1 MKKRSVLFAST
12 VAAMAFA
19 GSAAHAER
27 GSDGELKILFW
38 QAVSTLNPYL
48 SGGTKEVYSSSMVI
62 EPLARYDEKGELVPM
77 LVTEIPTIENGGVA
91 KDLLSMTW
99 KLKSDVKWSDG
110 TPFTAE
116 DVIFTWKY
124 CTAPDG
130 GCAQAAQYEGV
141 KNVEAIDDHTVKVSF
156 TEPKPYPYSAFVGAQ
171 SPVIQ
176 KKQFENCVGAAA
188 PAAHPPI
195 SAPSAP
201 APSWSRISSRMT

>member
-19 GSAAHAER
+19 GSVAHAER

-124 CTAPDG
+124 
-130 GCAQAAQYEGV
+130 
-141 KNVEAIDDHTVKVSF
+141 
-156 TEPKPYPYSAFVGAQ
+156 
-171 SPVIQ
+171 
-176 KKQFENCVGAAA
+176 
-188 PAAHPPI
+188 
-195 SAPSAP
+195 
-201 APSWSRISSRMT
+201 